1 MFVVRNKQGTYFCL
15 TRIPVAATGSFKLTW
30 GQSQM
35 RGGNVLIPIGTLA
48 PQSSNEQNACRSKRI
63 LTVYG
68 IPEELIVKSR

>member
-1 MFVVRNKQGTYFCL
+1 
-15 TRIPVAATGSFKLTW
+15 
-30 GQSQM
+30 M